1 MTNSADPDQLAS
13 EEANGSGSTLFAKT
27 GHIIFSKR
35 RVKSDLK
42 YIYLLFF
49 FLCLC
54 LPLHKSLSVH
64 LSVSLSICLYEP
76 QCQKMYLWMCTSS
89 ED

>member
-1 MTNSADPDQLAS
+1 MTNSADLDQLAS

-49 FLCLC
+49 FMSVLTIAQISLCPSVC
-54 LPLHKSLSVH
+54 LSLHMFV
-64 LSVSLSICLYEP
+64 
-76 QCQKMYLWMCTSS
+76 
-89 ED
+89 